1 MRREMKGPVEI
12 ENIWIAVWGWVKTL
26 VPSPKIACKWMFIP
40 LKMVLTG
47 IDPYPNEHGLS
58 DSLSCFF
65 YQHVPTL
72 AAEILLDININK
84 HLKCGVMNSVP
95 KHGRF
100 LKTAITVS
108 H

>member
-1 MRREMKGPVEI
+1 
-12 ENIWIAVWGWVKTL
+12 
-26 VPSPKIACKWMFIP
+26 
-40 LKMVLTG
+40 
-47 IDPYPNEHGLS
+47 
-58 DSLSCFF
+58 
-65 YQHVPTL
+65 VPTL

-84 HLKCGVMNSVP
+84 HLKCGVMNSEP